1 MAGGW
6 WQLRAGK
13 VLHRSL
19 NCRHASYGAVVPGTE
34 RCQPVEW
41 IQSAR
46 VASVGAQWEEMADTT
61 ERTVRAVAVVAKA
74 IGAAVAAVSSERWLS
89 TA

>member
-19 NCRHASYGAVVPGTE
+19 KCRHASYGAVGPGTE

-41 IQSAR
+41 TQSAR
-46 VASVGAQWEEMADTT
+46 VASVGAQLEETAVEEADM
-61 ERTVRAVAVVAKA
+61 VAPEAAKA
-74 IGAAVAAVSSERWLS
+74 AAASSARS
-89 TA
+89 PDKY